1 MRRISRLPAAVALGF
16 LFGCISLP
24 DISSSPDPI
33 DVAEIEMHAEQ
44 LLDYIEGKI
53 DVLPRGVSGESPQLS
68 SVERAIDGLIP
79 AKTVYAAELTYDSD
93 LIREVVEFMRARH
106 QEISA
111 LHEGGAVGESNR
123 GLLKMVHPDLIA
135 DPEEKNVVQRAIAAE
150 NKNRKALYKEIARLN
165 RGHNLRVGILERVY
179 AQKRLMRGE
188 TGELFQLPP
197 PGGDFD
203 KFKNSPR
210 GRRLGPLC
218 IPNAWVALK

>member
-1 MRRISRLPAAVALGF
+1 MRRISRLAAAVTLGF
-16 LFGCISLP
+16 LFGCVVLP
-24 DISSSPDPI
+24 DLSSPPDPI
-33 DVAEIEMHAEQ
+33 DVAEIEMHAER

-53 DVLPRGVSGESPQLS
+53 DVLPQGVSEESPQLS
-68 SVERAIDGLIP
+68 LIHRAIDGLVP
-79 AKTVYAAELTYDSD
+79 VKTVYAAELTYDSE

-106 QEISA
+106 QEIA
-111 LHEGGAVGESNR
+111 ILQEGGAVGENNR
-123 GLLKMVHPDLIA
+123 GLLEMVHPDLIV
-135 DPEEKNVVQRAIAAE
+135 DPEEKNAVQRVIAAE

-165 RGHNLRVGILERVY
+165 RGHDLRVGVLERVY

-210 GRRLGPLC
+210 GQRLGAVC